1 MRISHVLLV
10 EEGILRKLP
19 TQERSQRRV
28 EAILQ
33 ATIKL
38 VLAHGYDA
46 TTTAMIAEAVNVPIG
61 SLYQFFANKEAILAA
76 LAQRYVDH
84 LLALRTLLFSGDIAA
99 IPLPTLVDRT
109 ADTLIAF
116 VDEHRGYTQLF
127 NHAVFAPEIALTFAR
142 MQQEMVEGIT
152 AVIMGK
158 APQMS
163 QATALACAKTL
174 LHLIQGILPLVE
186 SSTGAERQIVTR
198 ELKRAWLAYLT
209 AVIAEETSQ
218 LS

>member
-1 MRISHVLLV
+1 MRNSHVILV
-10 EEGILRKLP
+10 EEGIVRKVP

-38 VLAHGYDA
+38 VLTHGYDA
-46 TTTAMIAEAVNVPIG
+46 TTTAMIAEAANVPIG

-84 LLALRTLLFSGDIAA
+84 LLALRILLFSGDIAA

-127 NHAVFAPEIALTFAR
+127 NHAVFAPEIATTFAH

-158 APQMS
+158 APQMP
-163 QATALACAKTL
+163 QAAALACAKTL

-186 SSTGAERQIVTR
+186 SSTGAERQIATR